1 MKNILITG
9 STGYIG
15 GEFVKEYSK
24 NYVISKF
31 SNRINSLFDLDLT
44 NIDVIVHFAAL
55 VHKTNISYKNY
66 KKVNVNY
73 PFDLAKRAKENGV
86 GHFIFMS
93 TIAVYGD
100 KKTKIN
106 HDTKTEANTDY
117 GVSKLEAEKKLFSL
131 KSDSFTVSIIRP
143 PMVYGSNAPGNFNKL
158 IKLIKFCPILPLGK
172 INNQRSFIYI
182 KNLNHIIN
190 QIIINKYQGI
200 FLVSDNETTS
210 TSDLIHKLANSLSIK
225 LFLFKS
231 RVLGYILSKIKP
243 NIYNKL
249 YLDSVIDNKKYL
261 KQLDISLPY
270 TIDEAIKEIKN

>member
-44 NIDVIVHFAAL
+44 NIDVIVHFVAL